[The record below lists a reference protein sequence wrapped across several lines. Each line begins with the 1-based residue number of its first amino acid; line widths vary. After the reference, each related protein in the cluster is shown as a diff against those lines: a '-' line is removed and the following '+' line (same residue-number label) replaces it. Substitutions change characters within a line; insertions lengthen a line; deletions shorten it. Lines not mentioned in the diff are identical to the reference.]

1 MKAAT
6 LALVVNCRGPQP
18 ELVEILSDD
27 KEIEVLEAHL
37 QGQAGEAP
45 SDPIGAVHEY
55 RQSQAREEEEFG
67 DYIEELLSHPFVRP
81 EVQEHAVAW
90 FKSKIRI
97 EQYQKAELEAAKVIA
112 DFAYKVFRDDPSR
125 QDFFLS
131 GPSHMVRI
139 RIFVIEDQSS
149 TEAA

>member
-6 LALVVNCRGPQP
+6 LALVVDYQGSQP
-18 ELVEILSDD
+18 RLVEILSDD

-37 QGQAGEAP
+37 GDDK
-45 SDPIGAVHEY
+45 SDPITAVHEF
-55 RQSQAREEEEFG
+55 RQNQIREEEEFG

-97 EQYQKAELEAAKVIA
+97 EEYQRAESEAAKIIA
-112 DFAYKVFRDDPSR
+112 DYAYKVFQDDPTR
-125 QDFFLS
+125 KDFFLS
-131 GPSHMVRI
+131 GPTHMVRI
-139 RIFVIEDQSS
+139 RVFVLSKLPSS
-149 TEAA
+149 EAA

>member
-6 LALVVNCRGPQP
+6 LALVVDVQGDQP
-18 ELVEILSDD
+18 KLVEFLSDD
-27 KEIEVLEAHL
+27 KEIEVLEAN
-37 QGQAGEAP
+37 QAIEA
-45 SDPIGAVHEY
+45 VYEY
-55 RQSQAREEEEFG
+55 RQNQVREEEEFG

-97 EQYQKAELEAAKVIA
+97 EEYQQAEAEAAKIIA
-112 DFAYKVFRDDPSR
+112 DYAYKMFRDDPSR
-125 QDFFLS
+125 TDFFLS
-131 GPSHMVRI
+131 GPTHMVRV
-139 RIFVIEDQSS
+139 RVFVVSGHSS